1 MENVVIRDSDEWDSI
16 EFALQLRCRSSRV
29 RLLQAWNIIR
39 PESLSMFNRRSKNML
54 VLEAFVDT
62 ESLDRSNSVQDVC
75 TRGFDIGAPGFLV
88 TFGNLSLSGFPLLST
103 DSKGKTLLDNDTCA
117 LDPNGNPLPSKTPPE
132 VSSSIYG
139 EKRVFEY
146 FVCDV
151 GVGKSLEVPGVVE
164 AQTSRVSMPVEYDS
178 YFLTNSEN
186 LRLDSLTVFAGSNE
200 IENGALDVSEE
211 LQSKGVLPQNTF
223 KHNYI
228 IYDSSQILPR
238 YLIQFEFDPSA
249 DESFAL
255 PLCDNC
261 QSDVSTIYCPSDSAR
276 HVLLNFI
283 SFRICTKCDVRLH
296 SNNKVVSRHI
306 RVPLSEMP
314 RPYTKCKIHQTK
326 SYHLYCTVCETPI
339 CQLCTVN
346 HIHELEGSTS
356 FIPISTAY
364 DAVVQN
370 LNSTTD
376 VSLRERKNQLLEILN
391 KVDEVKNKVSEN
403 CQNVEAQCYEKLESA
418 LSDLNRMVECSLE
431 VVSTEQTENKR
442 QLNEINWSESF
453 VDHMRST
460 LLPADYLRSWL
471 RHCRLRDEFAQNSS
485 KQPLKELFPDISLEA
500 ELSIIPKDT
509 HAHLQTKIHT

>member
-16 EFALQLRCRSSRV
+16 EFSLQLRCRSSRV
-29 RLLQAWNIIR
+29 RLLQAWNVIR

-117 LDPNGNPLPSKTPPE
+117 LDPNGNPLPSKAPSDFT
-132 VSSSIYG
+132 SSIYG
-139 EKRVFEY
+139 EKRVFDY

-151 GVGKSLEVPGVVE
+151 GVGKSLEVPDVVE
-164 AQTSRVSMPVEYDS
+164 AQRSRVSMPVEYDS

-200 IENGALDVSEE
+200 TENGSVELSSEA
-211 LQSKGVLPQNTF
+211 QSKGVLPQNTF

-276 HVLLNFI
+276 
-283 SFRICTKCDVRLH
+283 ICSKCDVRLH

-314 RPYTKCKIHQTK
+314 RPYSKCRIHQTK

-364 DAVVQN
+364 EAVVQN
-370 LNSTTD
+370 LTSTTD
-376 VSLRERKNQLLEILN
+376 FSLRERKNQLLDILK
-391 KVDEVKNKVSEN
+391 KVDEVKTQVSTN

-418 LSDLNRMVECSLE
+418 LSDLNRMVEYSLE

-442 QLNEINWSESF
+442 QLNEINWSECF
-453 VDHMRST
+453 VDYMRST

-471 RHCRLRDEFAQNSS
+471 RHCRLRDEFALNSS
-485 KQPLKELFPDISLEA
+485 QQPLKELFPDISLEA

-509 HAHLQTKIHT
+509 QTHFQTKIHT